1 MAFRA
6 PENKYYCSLSSRSSD
21 LALDSASDLSGNVDG
36 ESLVNEA
43 SYAVAKGNKRQRVGS
58 GKDAKVTT
66 TGASLACLKEST
78 TPVAISSAAA
88 ASQDNNPVLRNRQI
102 ATGGYDHLDA
112 HNFNQL
118 SIVQVHDRETNCII
132 PFIRADSGLTLD
144 GIDTSTLC
152 ASLEKGQ
159 DDLLYPLILQAAA
172 DGVSKQTVANNNT
185 LPAYTAGPGESS
197 ISTLRDT
204 VRRESEAPATAKCSR
219 AAATMDDSSYY
230 TSDDDT
236 SEDDTC
242 EYDSTVDATTNDDT
256 IEDDTS
262 EYDTTNDDT
271 FEDDT
276 TEGEN

>member
-21 LALDSASDLSGNVDG
+21 LALDSASDLSGNEDG

-58 GKDAKVTT
+58 GKDAKITT

-88 ASQDNNPVLRNRQI
+88 ASQDNNPVLRNR
-102 ATGGYDHLDA
+102 
-112 HNFNQL
+112 
-118 SIVQVHDRETNCII
+118 
-132 PFIRADSGLTLD
+132 
-144 GIDTSTLC
+144 
-152 ASLEKGQ
+152 
-159 DDLLYPLILQAAA
+159 
-172 DGVSKQTVANNNT
+172 
-185 LPAYTAGPGESS
+185 PGESS
-197 ISTLRDT
+197 ISTLRDA

-236 SEDDTC
+236 SEDNTS